1 MSVRLSDAVRSRL
14 RDRAEARGE
23 TAAGLAQRL
32 IDEGLRMEMHP
43 RMVFRDAPAGGR
55 TAGLAG
61 GPDVVEVVDVVVGLE
76 ATGDAAVEE
85 AAAWLS
91 LTPAQVRAA
100 LDYYADFDDEIDR
113 ERERRAEVAREAR
126 TRWERQQQLLS

>member
-1 MSVRLSDAVRSRL
+1 M
-14 RDRAEARGE
+14 
-23 TAAGLAQRL
+23 
-32 IDEGLRMEMHP
+32 
-43 RMVFRDAPAGGR
+43 
-55 TAGLAG
+55 
-61 GPDVVEVVDVVVGLE
+61 VEVIDVVVGLE

-100 LDYYADFDDEIDR
+100 VDDYADFADEIDR